1 MDILDLTIIP
11 KLFILIIILSL
22 SIVFISKL
30 QNLNCES
37 YCQQVA
43 TENYNKGYQTGK
55 SEGVKEGYY
64 KGYQEC
70 EEFYKSKYSECLS
83 LLNLTN
89 LSLQN
94 CAKELEDCKFQLNKT
109 VSLYSLINEYKIYP
123 KNITVKQL
131 FIYFTIT
138 IGVTFTLIEISIKII
153 LKKYKRLEE
162 ILDRIFLTVAL
173 TIIVITLIDIFI
185 KVAYFLAH

>member
-1 MDILDLTIIP
+1 MAVDLAAIP
-11 KLFILIIILSL
+11 QLLILIIVLPLLIA
-22 SIVFISKL
+22 FISQFQKS
-30 QNLNCES
+30 NCES

-43 TENYNKGYQTGK
+43 TENYNKGYQAGK
-55 SEGVKEGYY
+55 SEGFVEGRQ

-70 EEFYKSKYSECLS
+70 EEIYKSRYLECLG

-89 LSLQN
+89 LNLQN
-94 CAKELEDCKFQLNKT
+94 CTKELEDCKLRLNKSI
-109 VSLYSLINEYKIYP
+109 SLYSLINEYKIYP

-131 FIYFTIT
+131 FVYFTIT

-162 ILDRIFLTVAL
+162 ILYRIFLTVAL
-173 TIIVITLIDIFI
+173 TILVIKLIDIFVE
-185 KVAYFLAH
+185 VAYFLAH

>member
-1 MDILDLTIIP
+1 MAVDLTTIP
-11 KLFILIIILSL
+11 QLLILIIVLPLLIA
-22 SIVFISKL
+22 FISQL
-30 QNLNCES
+30 QKSNCES

-43 TENYNKGYQTGK
+43 TENYNKGYQAGK
-55 SEGVKEGYY
+55 SEGFVEGRQ

-70 EEFYKSKYSECLS
+70 EEIYKSRYLECLG

-89 LSLQN
+89 LNLQN
-94 CAKELEDCKFQLNKT
+94 CTKELENCKFQLNKT

-138 IGVTFTLIEISIKII
+138 IVVTFTLIEISIKII

-162 ILDRIFLTVAL
+162 ILDRIFLILAL
-173 TIIVITLIDIFI
+173 TILVIKLIDIFVE
-185 KVAYFLAH
+185 VAYFLAH

>member
-1 MDILDLTIIP
+1 MAVDLAAIP
-11 KLFILIIILSL
+11 QLLILIIVLSL
-22 SIVFISKL
+22 LIAFISQFQKS
-30 QNLNCES
+30 NCES

-43 TENYNKGYQTGK
+43 TENYNKGYEAGK
-55 SEGVKEGYY
+55 SEGFVEGHQ

-70 EEFYKSKYSECLS
+70 KEIYKSRYLECLG

-89 LSLQN
+89 LNLQN
-94 CAKELEDCKFQLNKT
+94 CTKELEDYKLRLNKSI
-109 VSLYSLINEYKIYP
+109 SLYSLINEYKIYP

-131 FIYFTIT
+131 FVYFTIT

-162 ILDRIFLTVAL
+162 ILYRIFLILAL
-173 TIIVITLIDIFI
+173 TIIVIKLIDIFVE
-185 KVAYFLAH
+185 VAYFLAH